1 MARINVGYG
10 QTPTNQHRNG
20 RDFYST
26 LAQLVERPTVNR
38 MVPGSSPGGGAME
51 AQETG
56 DSSGL
61 ENRGSARAWGFDS
74 LRFREDILGRYAS
87 WFEAA

>member
-1 MARINVGYG
+1 
-10 QTPTNQHRNG
+10 
-20 RDFYST
+20 
-26 LAQLVERPTVNR
+26 
-38 MVPGSSPGGGAME
+38 ME

>member
-1 MARINVGYG
+1 MGYYLLG
-10 QTPTNQHRNG
+10 CRQVVCQH
-20 RDFYST
+20 
-26 LAQLVERPTVNR
+26 TVN
-38 MVPGSSPGGGAME
+38 VPVSGGSNPSFPAKME